1 MKITQ
6 PVYQR
11 GLGIKKES
19 HLLSKVGAAKL
30 DLKKNKHVAFL
41 CSSTVDLICL
51 EDVWQAPSGIS
62 AGHLSLKSSLQQELT
77 PHRGDGAN
85 SSSLHTYP
93 FILFCSCLLLLLL
106 FLLTLLFFPSLCSIP
121 KVQHRAVMLSVTE
134 TVVGK
139 SLVRAEERLCL
150 SV

>member
-6 PVYQR
+6 LVYQW

-19 HLLSKVGAAKL
+19 HLLPKVGAAKL
-30 DLKKNKHVAFL
+30 DLGEKNKHVAFL

-62 AGHLSLKSSLQQELT
+62 AGHLSLKSCPQQELT

-85 SSSLHTYP
+85 SSSLHTSRYP
-93 FILFCSCLLLLLL
+93 FILFCSCLLRLLL
-106 FLLTLLFFPSLCSIP
+106 FLLTPPFPLFLFHPKSATSGSDAVRYRDGSQEKPSQS
-121 KVQHRAVMLSVTE
+121 
-134 TVVGK
+134 
-139 SLVRAEERLCL
+139 
-150 SV
+150 